1 MQSRRG
7 RHVHA
12 RAAPLRGSETAEL
25 HRRSLARCPDAQ
37 LGLPGAA
44 RHHRPALTQ
53 RLQRLAEL
61 VPVFESRLNIDQFG
75 SCRRSLC
82 QRSQSV
88 KQSSTEGNSATRPME
103 KLSVVV
109 ALTTRENDYQAE
121 QAVAVT
127 EMATRLGANI
137 QIIYADNDA
146 VNQTQQLIKIIQD
159 PAQHPTAILVEPV
172 GTGMP
177 QVAKA
182 AVAAGIGWGIIN
194 SDPDY
199 IAELRRGGEVPVF
212 SVSTDQSEVGRIQGK
227 QLSVL
232 VPEGNVLYIE
242 GPFNS
247 TATQQRTK
255 GMLSTKPAAVVLKTL
270 KGDWT
275 ERSAHNAAK
284 SWLSLGSS
292 RDLQIRGVIC
302 QNDAMAMGARK
313 AFVDLTEKDRE
324 RWLSIP
330 FTGCDGVTKT
340 GQDWVRRGLLK
351 ATIITAPAAG
361 TALELLAKA
370 VNAGSMP
377 PDHTLI
383 PPKSFPAIAELQGK
397 SQKARG

>member
-1 MQSRRG
+1 
-7 RHVHA
+7 
-12 RAAPLRGSETAEL
+12 
-25 HRRSLARCPDAQ
+25 
-37 LGLPGAA
+37 
-44 RHHRPALTQ
+44 
-53 RLQRLAEL
+53 
-61 VPVFESRLNIDQFG
+61 
-75 SCRRSLC
+75 
-82 QRSQSV
+82 
-88 KQSSTEGNSATRPME
+88 ME
-103 KLSVVV
+103 KLNVVV

-121 QAVAVT
+121 QAAAVT
-127 EMATRLGANI
+127 EVATRLGI
-137 QIIYADNDA
+137 KMQLIYADNDA

-159 PAQHPTAILVEPV
+159 PSQRPTAILVEPV

-199 IAELRRGGEVPVF
+199 IAELRRSGAVPVF

-227 QLSVL
+227 QMGVL
-232 VPEGNVLYIE
+232 VSAGNVLYVE

-247 TATQQRTK
+247 TATQLRTK
-255 GMLSTKPAAVVLKTL
+255 GMLSTKPAAVELKVL

-292 RDLQIRGVIC
+292 RELQIRGVIC
-302 QNDAMAMGARK
+302 QNDSMAMGARK

-324 RWLSIP
+324 QWLSIP

-361 TALELLAKA
+361 TALEILAKA
-370 VNAGSMP
+370 VSAGTMP
-377 PDHTLI
+377 PDRTAI
-383 PPKSFPAIAELQGK
+383 PPRSFPAIEDLGGK
-397 SQKARG
+397 KMASH

>member
-1 MQSRRG
+1 M
-7 RHVHA
+7 
-12 RAAPLRGSETAEL
+12 
-25 HRRSLARCPDAQ
+25 DK
-37 LGLPGAA
+37 
-44 RHHRPALTQ
+44 
-53 RLQRLAEL
+53 
-61 VPVFESRLNIDQFG
+61 LN
-75 SCRRSLC
+75 
-82 QRSQSV
+82 
-88 KQSSTEGNSATRPME
+88 
-103 KLSVVV
+103 VVV

-127 EMATRLGANI
+127 EMAARHGVKL

-159 PAQHPTAILVEPV
+159 PVQRPTAILVEPV

-199 IAELRRGGEVPVF
+199 IGELRRGGVVPVF
-212 SVSTDQSEVGRIQGK
+212 SVSTDQTEVGRIQGK

-247 TATQQRTK
+247 TATQLRTK
-255 GMLSTKPAAVVLKTL
+255 GMLSTKPAAVDLKML

-292 RDLQIRGVIC
+292 RELKIRGIVC

-340 GQDWVRRGLLK
+340 GQEWVRRGLLT

-361 TALELLAKA
+361 IALEILAKA
-370 VNAGSMP
+370 VSAGSMP
-377 PDHTLI
+377 VDRTLI
-383 PPKSFPAIAELQGK
+383 PPRSFPAIEELRKKPVVSG
-397 SQKARG
+397 

>member
-1 MQSRRG
+1 
-7 RHVHA
+7 
-12 RAAPLRGSETAEL
+12 
-25 HRRSLARCPDAQ
+25 
-37 LGLPGAA
+37 
-44 RHHRPALTQ
+44 
-53 RLQRLAEL
+53 
-61 VPVFESRLNIDQFG
+61 
-75 SCRRSLC
+75 
-82 QRSQSV
+82 
-88 KQSSTEGNSATRPME
+88 ME
-103 KLSVVV
+103 KLNVVV

-121 QAVAVT
+121 QAVAVSD
-127 EMATRLGANI
+127 MATRLGATL

-212 SVSTDQSEVGRIQGK
+212 SVSTDQSEVGRIQGQ
-227 QLSVL
+227 QLGVL

-247 TATQQRTK
+247 TATQLRTK

-284 SWLSLGSS
+284 SWMSLGSS
-292 RDLQIRGVIC
+292 RDLHIRGIIC

-313 AFVDLTEKDRE
+313 AVVDLTEKDRE

-330 FTGCDGVTKT
+330 FTGCDGVAKT

-370 VNAGSMP
+370 VNSGSMP
-377 PDHTLI
+377 PDRTLI
-383 PPKSFPAIAELQGK
+383 PPKSFPAIAELGK
-397 SQKARG
+397 SQNLGGAAL

>member
-1 MQSRRG
+1 
-7 RHVHA
+7 
-12 RAAPLRGSETAEL
+12 
-25 HRRSLARCPDAQ
+25 
-37 LGLPGAA
+37 
-44 RHHRPALTQ
+44 
-53 RLQRLAEL
+53 
-61 VPVFESRLNIDQFG
+61 
-75 SCRRSLC
+75 
-82 QRSQSV
+82 
-88 KQSSTEGNSATRPME
+88 ME
-103 KLSVVV
+103 KLNVVV

-121 QAVAVT
+121 QAVAVA
-127 EMATRLGANI
+127 EVATRLGVRI

-159 PAQHPTAILVEPV
+159 STQRPTAILVEPV

-182 AVAAGIGWGIIN
+182 AVGAGIGWGIIN

-199 IAELRRGGEVPVF
+199 IAELRKGGAAPVF

-227 QLSVL
+227 QLGVL

-247 TATQQRTK
+247 MATQQRTK
-255 GMLSTKPAAVVLKTL
+255 GMLSTKPSAVELKML

-292 RDLQIRGVIC
+292 RELKIRGVIC

-313 AFVDLTEKDRE
+313 AFVGLTEKDRE
-324 RWLSIP
+324 QWLSIP
-330 FTGCDGVTKT
+330 FTGCDGVTRT

-361 TALELLAKA
+361 TALEILTKA
-370 VNAGSMP
+370 VSTGSMP
-377 PDHTLI
+377 TDRTLI
-383 PPKSFPAIAELQGK
+383 PPRSFPAIEELSGNK
-397 SQKARG
+397 TGG

>member
-1 MQSRRG
+1 
-7 RHVHA
+7 
-12 RAAPLRGSETAEL
+12 
-25 HRRSLARCPDAQ
+25 
-37 LGLPGAA
+37 
-44 RHHRPALTQ
+44 
-53 RLQRLAEL
+53 
-61 VPVFESRLNIDQFG
+61 
-75 SCRRSLC
+75 
-82 QRSQSV
+82 
-88 KQSSTEGNSATRPME
+88 ME
-103 KLSVVV
+103 KLNVVV

-121 QAVAVT
+121 QASAVT
-127 EMATRLGANI
+127 EMATRLGI
-137 QIIYADNDA
+137 KMQLIYADNDA

-159 PAQHPTAILVEPV
+159 PSQRPTAILVEPV

-199 IAELRRGGEVPVF
+199 INELRRGGAVPVF

-227 QLSVL
+227 QMGVL
-232 VPEGNVLYIE
+232 VPAGNVLYVE

-247 TATQQRTK
+247 MATQLRTK
-255 GMLSTKPAAVVLKTL
+255 GMLSTKPAAVELKVL

-275 ERSAHNAAK
+275 ERSAHTAAK

-292 RDLQIRGVIC
+292 RELKIRGVIC
-302 QNDAMAMGARK
+302 QNDSMAMGARK

-324 RWLSIP
+324 QWLSIP

-361 TALELLAKA
+361 TALEILAKA
-370 VNAGSMP
+370 VNSGSMP
-377 PDHTLI
+377 LDRTLI
-383 PPKSFPAIAELQGK
+383 PPRSFPAIEDLGVKKK
-397 SQKARG
+397 SG

>member
-1 MQSRRG
+1 
-7 RHVHA
+7 
-12 RAAPLRGSETAEL
+12 
-25 HRRSLARCPDAQ
+25 
-37 LGLPGAA
+37 
-44 RHHRPALTQ
+44 
-53 RLQRLAEL
+53 
-61 VPVFESRLNIDQFG
+61 
-75 SCRRSLC
+75 
-82 QRSQSV
+82 
-88 KQSSTEGNSATRPME
+88 ME
-103 KLSVVV
+103 KLNVVV

-121 QAVAVT
+121 QAVAVAD
-127 EMATRLGANI
+127 MAARLGVDI

-159 PAQHPTAILVEPV
+159 PIQRPSAILVEPV

-182 AVAAGIGWGIIN
+182 AVGAGIGWGIIN

-199 IAELRRGGEVPVF
+199 VGELRRNGEVPVF

-232 VPEGNVLYIE
+232 VPKGNVLYIE

-247 TATQQRTK
+247 TATQHRTK
-255 GMLSTKPAAVVLKTL
+255 GMLTTKPAAVELKML

-275 ERSAHNAAK
+275 EKSAHQAAK

-292 RDLQIRGVIC
+292 RQLRIQAVIC

-313 AFVDLTEKDRE
+313 AFIGLTEKDRDQ
-324 RWLSIP
+324 WLNTP

-361 TALELLAKA
+361 IALEILAKA
-370 VNAGSMP
+370 VDAGTMP
-377 PDHTLI
+377 PDRTLI
-383 PPKSFPAIAELQGK
+383 PPKSFPAIEELV
-397 SQKARG
+397 SQAKKQAAGGQQN

>member
-1 MQSRRG
+1 
-7 RHVHA
+7 
-12 RAAPLRGSETAEL
+12 
-25 HRRSLARCPDAQ
+25 
-37 LGLPGAA
+37 
-44 RHHRPALTQ
+44 
-53 RLQRLAEL
+53 
-61 VPVFESRLNIDQFG
+61 
-75 SCRRSLC
+75 
-82 QRSQSV
+82 
-88 KQSSTEGNSATRPME
+88 ME
-103 KLSVVV
+103 KLNVVV

-121 QAVAVT
+121 QAVAVA
-127 EMATRLGANI
+127 EVATRLGIKI
-137 QIIYADNDA
+137 QVIYADNDA

-159 PAQHPTAILVEPV
+159 PAQRPTAILVEPV

-182 AVAAGIGWGIIN
+182 AVGAGIGWGIIN

-199 IAELRRGGEVPVF
+199 IADLRKGGAVPVF
-212 SVSTDQSEVGRIQGK
+212 SVSTDQSEVGRIQGT
-227 QLSVL
+227 QLGVL

-247 TATQQRTK
+247 MATQLRTK
-255 GMLSTKPAAVVLKTL
+255 GMLSTKPAGVELKML

-292 RDLQIRGVIC
+292 RDLKIQAVIC

-324 RWLSIP
+324 QWLSIP

-361 TALELLAKA
+361 TALEILAKA
-370 VNAGSMP
+370 VNTGSMP
-377 PDHTLI
+377 PDRTLI
-383 PPKSFPAIAELQGK
+383 PPQSFPPIQELRGK
-397 SQKARG
+397 KTSSG

>member
-1 MQSRRG
+1 
-7 RHVHA
+7 
-12 RAAPLRGSETAEL
+12 
-25 HRRSLARCPDAQ
+25 
-37 LGLPGAA
+37 
-44 RHHRPALTQ
+44 
-53 RLQRLAEL
+53 
-61 VPVFESRLNIDQFG
+61 
-75 SCRRSLC
+75 
-82 QRSQSV
+82 
-88 KQSSTEGNSATRPME
+88 ME
-103 KLSVVV
+103 KLNVVV

-121 QAVAVT
+121 QATAVT
-127 EMATRLGANI
+127 DMAARLGIKI
-137 QIIYADNDA
+137 QLIYADNDA
-146 VNQTQQLIKIIQD
+146 VNQTQQLVKIIQD
-159 PAQHPTAILVEPV
+159 PIQRPSAILVEPV

-177 QVAKA
+177 QIAKA

-199 IAELRRGGEVPVF
+199 IAELRHGGAVPVF

-227 QLSVL
+227 QLATL

-247 TATQQRTK
+247 MATQLRTK
-255 GMLSTKPAAVVLKTL
+255 GMLSTKPAAVELKML

-275 ERSAHNAAK
+275 ERSAHNAVK

-292 RDLQIRGVIC
+292 RQLQIRGVIC

-324 RWLSIP
+324 QWLSIP

-361 TALELLAKA
+361 IALEILAKA
-370 VNAGSMP
+370 VSMGSMP
-377 PDHTLI
+377 TDRTLI
-383 PPKSFPAIAELQGK
+383 PPRSFPLVEELSGK
-397 SQKARG
+397 SHKAGGLP

>member
-1 MQSRRG
+1 
-7 RHVHA
+7 
-12 RAAPLRGSETAEL
+12 
-25 HRRSLARCPDAQ
+25 
-37 LGLPGAA
+37 
-44 RHHRPALTQ
+44 
-53 RLQRLAEL
+53 
-61 VPVFESRLNIDQFG
+61 
-75 SCRRSLC
+75 
-82 QRSQSV
+82 
-88 KQSSTEGNSATRPME
+88 ME
-103 KLSVVV
+103 KLNVVV

-127 EMATRLGANI
+127 DMATRLGATV

-212 SVSTDQSEVGRIQGK
+212 SVSTDQSEVGRIQGQ
-227 QLSVL
+227 QLGVL
-232 VPEGNVLYIE
+232 VPEGNVLYVE

-247 TATQQRTK
+247 TATQLRTK

-284 SWLSLGSS
+284 SWMSLGSS
-292 RDLQIRGVIC
+292 RDLHIRGVIC

-313 AFVDLTEKDRE
+313 AVVDLTEKDRE

-370 VNAGSMP
+370 VNSGSMP
-377 PDHTLI
+377 PDRTLI
-383 PPKSFPAIAELQGK
+383 PPKSFPPIAELAK
-397 SQKARG
+397 SQKATI